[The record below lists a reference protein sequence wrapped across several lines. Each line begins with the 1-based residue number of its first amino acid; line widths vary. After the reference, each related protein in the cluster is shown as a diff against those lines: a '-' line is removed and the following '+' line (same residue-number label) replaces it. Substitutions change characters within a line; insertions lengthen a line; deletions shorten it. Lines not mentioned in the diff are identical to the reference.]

1 MARAGAGLVA
11 IGSAAGLAIA
21 LYNYIMPTNLLEP
34 DSSVT
39 GTAGAL
45 LVVASSAVILLAALV
60 LAAGKGGRGLRWF
73 LVAGCLVGVLGT
85 GFAAYLL
92 DTLLL
97 LIAMAVCLLGW
108 LAMFAI
114 RGQSSS
120 A

>member
-45 LVVASSAVILLAALV
+45 LVVASSAVILLAAPLM
-60 LAAGKGGRGLRWF
+60 ARGI
-73 LVAGCLVGVLGT
+73 G
-85 GFAAYLL
+85 
-92 DTLLL
+92 
-97 LIAMAVCLLGW
+97 MN
-108 LAMFAI
+108 
-114 RGQSSS
+114 
-120 A
+120 